1 MWQEARK
8 QEKKLRGMMVDH
20 KKRAERRREYYEHI
34 RQDPT
39 QFLQVHGRR
48 TKIHIDAQIAALG
61 DDPKNILKWQG
72 DSSVTIDRFDG
83 RAHLDFIGEFK
94 PAPDAADNDED
105 VIAGLTTKERREVMY
120 ERYRI
125 LVQNDFLK
133 IPEEK
138 FLRTIELEER
148 FGGKTY
154 QAKQS
159 KEDKKKAKA
168 AGKGAA
174 IGFVY
179 EDSTPTV
186 AADPAEDKRPVPH
199 NLKGSSG
206 GPHFREPERP
216 AAAAASAD
224 DPGGGG
230 ALDSDDDSDLDLDIS
245 VDIMALSG
253 DARKEINKVGRGYE
267 LGREDFIKYLARDIE
282 EQEEARAARQQEEE
296 KAKLSGRKSR
306 RDRRMIARAMRRPSP
321 PTIFRSGTQG
331 ASGDSRRSRGGRRGG
346 RSPRGGRGG
355 RGSSGSGSSSRSR
368 SRSKTPVNAG
378 KVEFITSFGG
388 ESDSGAKSSGNEAD
402 NDGKKKRA
410 QAVSRLKKLR
420 KDSEEPTSSAAAS
433 GPVFGPAT
441 LTPSRSVYI
450 LAPNAATRASSD
462 LRST

>member
-1 MWQEARK
+1 MTWAHQY
-8 QEKKLRGMMVDH
+8 LL
-20 KKRAERRREYYEHI
+20 Y
-34 RQDPT
+34 
-39 QFLQVHGRR
+39 FL
-48 TKIHIDAQIAALG
+48 
-61 DDPKNILKWQG
+61 
-72 DSSVTIDRFDG
+72 SV
-83 RAHLDFIGEFK
+83 
-94 PAPDAADNDED
+94 
-105 VIAGLTTKERREVMY
+105 
-120 ERYRI
+120 
-125 LVQNDFLK
+125 
-133 IPEEK
+133 PEEK

-186 AADPAEDKRPVPH
+186 AADPTEDKRPVPLS
-199 NLKGSSG
+199 LKGTSG

-216 AAAAASAD
+216 ADAAASVD

-331 ASGDSRRSRGGRRGG
+331 TPGDSRGRRGRRG

-388 ESDSGAKSSGNEAD
+388 ESDSGAKSSGNEGD
-402 NDGKKKRA
+402 NDGKKKRVKKIDA
-410 QAVSRLKKLR
+410 KKMHYRVSHLLVHL
-420 KDSEEPTSSAAAS
+420 
-433 GPVFGPAT
+433 G
-441 LTPSRSVYI
+441 
-450 LAPNAATRASSD
+450 
-462 LRST
+462 